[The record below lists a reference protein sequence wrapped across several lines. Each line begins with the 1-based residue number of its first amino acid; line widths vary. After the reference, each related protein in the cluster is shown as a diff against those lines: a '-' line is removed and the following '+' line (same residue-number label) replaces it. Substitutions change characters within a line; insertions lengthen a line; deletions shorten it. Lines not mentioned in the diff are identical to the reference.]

1 MLRELIL
8 PPLVE
13 APHNSNATDLVENHF
28 IQEPNLALFARQL
41 SPGEWTDVT
50 VREFRQDVQQLAR
63 ALASIGIEPGQSV
76 AIMSPTRYEWTLL
89 DLAIMYAGAITVP
102 IYETSSPSQVA
113 WILEDANVQAA
124 IVEKPSHKR
133 AVQTAIQREGLE
145 ELKGLWVMEEGLDD
159 LRSLADN
166 GPDVDEMERR
176 RSQANID
183 DVATIVY
190 TSGTTGKPKGC
201 MITHGNLVN
210 LSLNILHSEMRE
222 GLTRDSKTILF
233 MPRAHIFARFISFQT
248 LASRSKVAHTPNVK
262 DLVPDLKS
270 FHPDF
275 LLAVPRVFEKVYRS
289 ALLSA
294 QEGGKGKVFERG
306 AEIAVEY
313 SKAKEAGSIGIGLR
327 LKHWVFDKLLYTKI
341 RAAMGGHVTSAIS
354 GGGPLGA
361 YLSHFFRGVG
371 IDIKEGYGLTETTA
385 PVTVNRPGKTRVGTV
400 GLPAPGCGVR
410 IADDG
415 EILASGICVFKGYHN
430 LPDKTA
436 EELVDGWFHTG
447 DIGHLDDDGFLTI
460 TGRKKEI
467 LVTASGKNVAPAQLE
482 DQIRAD
488 GLISQVIVI
497 GDNQNFVAAIV
508 TLDEETA
515 PAWLKQRQLDP
526 NMSMTEMARHPA
538 VVEHVQ
544 ELINRAN
551 ESVSRAESIREFR
564 VADRDFTIE
573 DGQMTPSMKIRREII
588 MQDFAHLIDDIYQP
602 AGKQQAE

>member
-1 MLRELIL
+1 MQEIII
-8 PPLVE
+8 PPVAE
-13 APHNSNATDLVENHF
+13 APLSSNATDLVENQYNKDPQH
-28 IQEPNLALFARQL
+28 PLFARQL
-41 SPGEWTDVT
+41 QPGQWTDVSAQ
-50 VREFRQDVQQLAR
+50 EFRDDVKTIAK
-63 ALASIGIEPGQSV
+63 ALAAAGISPGDSV
-76 AIMSPTRYEWTLL
+76 AIMSPTRYEWTLI
-89 DLAIMYAGAITVP
+89 DLAIMYAGAVTVP
-102 IYETSSPSQVA
+102 IYETSSPSQIA
-113 WILEDANVQAA
+113 WIVSDATVKAVIA
-124 IVEKPSHKR
+124 EKAEHAR
-133 AVQTAIQREGLE
+133 AVETAIQRESLPQLHGM
-145 ELKGLWVMEEGLDD
+145 WIMEDGLDD
-159 LRSLADN
+159 LRALAAS
-166 GPDVDEMERR
+166 GPSDEDMEQRR
-176 RSQANID
+176 TRANLD

-190 TSGTTGKPKGC
+190 TSGTTGRPKGC

-222 GLTRDSKTILF
+222 VLTRESKTILF
-233 MPRAHIFARFISFQT
+233 IPLAHIFARFISFQT
-248 LASRSKVAHTPNVK
+248 LASGSKVAHTPNVK

-270 FHPDF
+270 FQPDF
-275 LLAVPRVFEKVYRS
+275 LLAVPRVFEKVYNS

-294 QEGGKGKVFERG
+294 QEGGKGKIFERG

-564 VADRDFTIE
+564 IADRDFTIE